1 MSKRRRRKTAPNLPE
16 ETLARARQQAAQID
30 GDDQLETEP
39 ETGAEDAPVV
49 EEKRRPR
56 KRRRERLEPVEL
68 AKNKTNGELD
78 SATIAELL
86 ANPTKFVTE
95 EELRD
100 EYTYVLQDLRGMGIL
115 AGVLFVALV
124 LAAQFL

>member
-1 MSKRRRRKTAPNLPE
+1 
-16 ETLARARQQAAQID
+16 
-30 GDDQLETEP
+30 
-39 ETGAEDAPVV
+39 
-49 EEKRRPR
+49 
-56 KRRRERLEPVEL
+56 
-68 AKNKTNGELD
+68 LD